1 MIFKTSA
8 LVKVAILGTISYVLM
23 FISAPLPILFP
34 EFLRLDISDV
44 IGILGGMALGPL
56 AGVMIEL
63 IKNMLQFFTGMST
76 TNGVGEFAN
85 FLIGGAFVLTVSFI
99 YRMSK
104 NIKSAIF
111 GLVVGTLSMII
122 IGCIVNY
129 YIVLPFYSAVM
140 PIEVIIE
147 MGAAINTKIVDK
159 FTFVIWIIAPFN
171 LLKASIISILTLP
184 LYKRTEVIL
193 NK

>member
-1 MIFKTSA
+1 MIFKTST
-8 LVKVAILGTISYVLM
+8 LVKVAILGAISYVLM

-34 EFLRLDISDV
+34 EFLKLDISDL
-44 IGILGGMALGPL
+44 IAILGGMALGPL
-56 AGVMIEL
+56 AGVIIEL

-85 FLIGGAFVLTVSFI
+85 FLIGGSFVFTVSSI
-99 YRMSK
+99 YRISK
-104 NIKSAIF
+104 DVKSAIL
-111 GLVVGTLSMII
+111 GLIIGAIVMII

-129 YIVLPFYSAVM
+129 YIILPFYSVVI
-140 PIEVIIE
+140 PIEVVID
-147 MGAAINTKIVDK
+147 MGAVINTKVVDK
-159 FTFVIWIIAPFN
+159 LTFVIWIIAPFN